1 MIRIAVDAVGGD
13 YGPGPILAGAVAAA
27 RELPIGLTLVGPEA
41 RVRAAL
47 GGVPGADAIDVQLVD
62 SDEAVGMAE
71 RPVAG
76 LRRRPQAS
84 IRVAVGELAAGRA
97 AALFSAGNTGA
108 TVMAAYS
115 GLGMLRGVDRP
126 ALAAAIPT
134 RRHVAVL
141 LDVGANVECRPSH
154 LVQFAA
160 MGTVFA
166 RVALGVERPRV
177 ALLSIGEEETKGNDL
192 TREAHRALKASG
204 LDFAGNLEA
213 RDVYAGGA
221 DVIVCDGFTGNI
233 ALKVS
238 EGMVEMIAAILR
250 EGFDLVDPGRSIGT
264 ALPDAAGL
272 RSDLSARFVE
282 VFERRVHHDEY
293 GAAPLLGV
301 SGLALVGHG
310 RSSARAV
317 QSGIAMAYRFA
328 ASGFVAR
335 VQQGIISSG
344 EADQ

>member
-1 MIRIAVDAVGGD
+1 
-13 YGPGPILAGAVAAA
+13 
-27 RELPIGLTLVGPEA
+27 
-41 RVRAAL
+41 
-47 GGVPGADAIDVQLVD
+47 
-62 SDEAVGMAE
+62 
-71 RPVAG
+71 
-76 LRRRPQAS
+76 
-84 IRVAVGELAAGRA
+84 
-97 AALFSAGNTGA
+97 
-108 TVMAAYS
+108 
-115 GLGMLRGVDRP
+115 MLRGVDRP

-166 RVALGVERPRV
+166 RVALGIERPRV

-213 RDVYAGGA
+213 RDMYAGGA

-238 EGMVEMIAAILR
+238 EGLVEMIAAILR
-250 EGFDLVDPGRSIGT
+250 EGFDGGDAGHPMG
-264 ALPDAAGL
+264 AAAAGSMAS
-272 RSDLSARFVE
+272 RADPASARFVE

-328 ASGFVAR
+328 SSGFVAR
-335 VQQGIISSG
+335 VQQEILSSSG
-344 EADQ
+344 ESRQ